1 MAFLPID
8 TNTIKVGDPITKDLW
23 DLIKSNFDDHET
35 RLNSLATSTV
45 SIYVINGDIDFVGYS
60 SLDPN
65 IFHYKVRQDFSLDD
79 FRVQL
84 FTKQGITSGTL
95 AFDLQKS
102 VDTNN
107 ANFASI
113 LSGTFSFDFSSGL
126 VVDYFEKV
134 ATLNS
139 ALNSVSVGNVLRV
152 VVTNVPFGFNG
163 KVLMNI
169 GGQ

>member
-23 DLIKSNFDDHET
+23 DLLKSNFDDHES

-45 SIYVINGDIDFVGYS
+45 SISVLDGDVDFVGYS

-65 IFHYKVRQDFSLDD
+65 IFHYKVRQDFSIDD

-95 AFDLQKS
+95 SFDLQKS
-102 VDTNN
+102 INTNN
-107 ANFASI
+107 SNFASI
-113 LSGTFSFDFSSGL
+113 LSGAFSFNFASDA
-126 VVDYFEKV
+126 DYSEKV
-134 ATLNS
+134 ATLNAS
-139 ALNSVSVGNVLRV
+139 LNSVTVGNVLRV

-163 KVLMNI
+163 KILMNI